1 MIGPEERAEMFLFR
15 FSAILPWSAKSQH
28 LSRSNFLIRI
38 VFLFV
43 TFYFAK
49 KIRPTLFSCP
59 FGIILDLSVTSET
72 FTNWIKFRRKYKYTK
87 IAIGAKMNFA
97 KNESVW
103 IRINLKIFL
112 QFQKVYTPYHISFVS
127 FNDEVGYPKTQSYP
141 RWNNSKNQTQPKP
154 KKQYEYTLPETWL
167 LNSK

>member
-1 MIGPEERAEMFLFR
+1 ML
-15 FSAILPWSAKSQH
+15 
-28 LSRSNFLIRI
+28 
-38 VFLFV
+38 
-43 TFYFAK
+43 K

-112 QFQKVYTPYHISFVS
+112 QFQKVYSPYHISFVS

-141 RWNNSKNQTQPKP
+141 RWNNSKNQTQPTLSIRVKQP
-154 KKQYEYTLPETWL
+154 SISNFFETSQPLRKIMQLTSFLVKK
-167 LNSK
+167 